1 MKLASLA
8 MGCVVVILVMT
19 ACTKSS
25 ERERGDFERMRI
37 QQRDETDAPS
47 GRFARDERLRHP
59 PPGTMSRESET
70 DSGAIGSGVSA
81 GQPVTIVPLD
91 VSPALLALG
100 RAKFTVYCAVC
111 HGAGGFGGSI
121 VAANMGAPRPPSLRT
136 AAVQAL
142 APGFVF
148 DIATR
153 GIGRM
158 PPYAP
163 QLTAK
168 ERWAVVAYLEQL
180 QHATSS
186 TPDERADSLRA
197 IEIRSIDSTLAAEQR
212 Q

>member
-1 MKLASLA
+1 
-8 MGCVVVILVMT
+8 
-19 ACTKSS
+19 
-25 ERERGDFERMRI
+25 
-37 QQRDETDAPS
+37 
-47 GRFARDERLRHP
+47 
-59 PPGTMSRESET
+59 MSRESET

-91 VSPALLALG
+91 VTPALLALG

-163 QLTAK
+163 QLTAR